1 MLCACANNED
11 EEFKKEMLKYSST
24 QIYEMGKQELADDS
38 YKKAIKY
45 FEALEQIY
53 PYGSESK
60 VAMLDLS
67 YAYYKDD
74 QNDIAIAELDSFIHT
89 YPTDAL
95 VPYALYLKG
104 TIHYSIINSPILRF
118 TGQNISERDSNNIL
132 DSYKAFHEILTR
144 YPSSQYYNDSVKK
157 TRALLNHLSEAEIY
171 KARYYMSVNAY
182 LAAIKHSQIIVAEY
196 SNTKYVEEALAI
208 MVYAYHLL
216 HEEDL
221 SKKTQLVLNTNFH
234 NSRYI
239 NEYWSPHDMPWYS
252 FIQE

>member
-1 MLCACANNED
+1 LLCSCANNED

-24 QIYEMGKQELADDS
+24 TIYEMGKKELADDS

-74 QNDIAIAELDSFIHT
+74 QSDIAIAELDSFIHT
-89 YPTDAL
+89 YPTDSL

-132 DSYKAFHEILTR
+132 DSYRAFHEIVTK
-144 YPSSQYYNDSVKK
+144 YPNSKYYNDSVKK
-157 TRALLNHLSEAEIY
+157 TRDLLNHLSEAEIY
-171 KARYYMSVNAY
+171 KARYYMSVDAY
-182 LAAIKHSQIIVAEY
+182 LAAIKHSQNIVAGY

-216 HEEDL
+216 NEEDL

-234 NSRYI
+234 NSRYV

-252 FIQE
+252 FVQE